1 MGVAHGPGTSRVQTN
16 TSGGRQWGV
25 VDWPACVS
33 GFEHGDST
41 SLKWGSDGELT
52 ALDLHRILAPLR
64 VHDPQV
70 CGGMEDGGLPTA

>member
-1 MGVAHGPGTSRVQTN
+1 MGEHMDR
-16 TSGGRQWGV
+16 
-25 VDWPACVS
+25 PACVS

-52 ALDLHRILAPLR
+52 ALDLHRILARLC

-70 CGGMEDGGLPTA
+70 CGSLEDGGLPSA

>member
-1 MGVAHGPGTSRVQTN
+1 MGEHMDR
-16 TSGGRQWGV
+16 
-25 VDWPACVS
+25 PACVS

-52 ALDLHRILAPLR
+52 ALDLHRILARLC

-70 CGGMEDGGLPTA
+70 CGSLEDGGLPSL

>member
-1 MGVAHGPGTSRVQTN
+1 MGEH
-16 TSGGRQWGV
+16 
-25 VDWPACVS
+25 VDRPACVS

-52 ALDLHRILAPLR
+52 ALDLHRILARLC

-70 CGGMEDGGLPTA
+70 CGSLEDGGLPSV

>member
-1 MGVAHGPGTSRVQTN
+1 
-16 TSGGRQWGV
+16 

-33 GFEHGDST
+33 GFEHGGST
-41 SLKWGSDGELT
+41 SLTWGSDRKLT